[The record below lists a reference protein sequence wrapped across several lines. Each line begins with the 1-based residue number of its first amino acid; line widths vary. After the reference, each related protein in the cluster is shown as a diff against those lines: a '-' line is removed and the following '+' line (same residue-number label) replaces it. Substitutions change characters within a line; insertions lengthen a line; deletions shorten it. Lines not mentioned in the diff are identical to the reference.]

1 MRLLNNP
8 DGSALP
14 LTLAAVVILAILG
27 IGLLSLASSSYSMQA
42 SQHNRLAARLIAEG
56 GAEKVYQ
63 GIKTDSAFVK
73 YGEDFVVKFEDDASS
88 KSATCRVTGQ
98 ADGSYLIR
106 STGTSGS
113 ASSNVT
119 MAATPGLPE
128 VYTHGVY
135 AGLGIT
141 GKNDDYTKNQVLGS
155 DIVSGGSISGWGA
168 PGHDVVPNRPL
179 VFPTVDPANYNWWP
193 APTIT
198 GDDNKKTITI
208 GDTRTAWL
216 ADDVVAKNNLVIQGP
231 GTLAVG
237 GSMLDKN
244 SMTIHGSV
252 VLIILGDLT
261 SKNNLEAVEIKGGL
275 LHLIVTGDMTLGNN
289 SKVDG
294 SITVGGNL
302 HVDLNTQVRYVPPL
316 LADMPEVVGGT
327 RVWERVW
334 IR

>member
-1 MRLLNNP
+1 MKLLNNP
-8 DGSALP
+8 GGAALP
-14 LTLAAVVILAILG
+14 MTLAAVVILAILG
-27 IGLLSLASSSYSMQA
+27 IGLLSIASSSYSMQA

-63 GIKTDSAFVK
+63 GIKTNSSFVK
-73 YGEDFVVKFEDDASS
+73 YGEDFAVKFEDDASS
-88 KSATCRVTGQ
+88 KSATCRVTEQ
-98 ADGSYLIR
+98 ADGSYLIK
-106 STGTSGS
+106 STGTSAS
-113 ASSNVT
+113 ASSTVT

-128 VYTHGVY
+128 VYNHGVY

-141 GKNDDYTKNQVLGS
+141 GKNQDDTKNQVLGS
-155 DIVSGGSISGWGA
+155 DVVSGGSISGWSA

-179 VFPTVDPANYNWWP
+179 VFPAIDPADYNSWP
-193 APTIT
+193 TPTIT
-198 GDDNKKTITI
+198 GDDNKRTITI
-208 GDTRTAWL
+208 GDTKKAWL
-216 ADDVVAKNNLVIQGP
+216 ANDVVAQNNLVIQGP

-244 SMTIHGSV
+244 SMTIRGSV

-275 LHLIVTGDMTLGNN
+275 LHLVVTGNMTLGNN

-294 SITVGGNL
+294 SIAVGGNL
-302 HVDLNTQVRYVPPL
+302 HVELNTQVRYVPPL
-316 LADMPEVVGGT
+316 LTDMPEVVGGN